1 MTISSTRPQSIDP
14 FDSDKHGHESFNHAA
29 VVRNLIASRHHQP
42 NAFGAKIL
50 VPTSLLLANWRT
62 LLADY
67 HDNIVVDFLTYGWPI
82 NYTSSTRPVS
92 SSHNHPSALN
102 FDSHVQAY
110 IDTELSYNAIAG
122 PFQYPPFAD
131 DFVCSPLQT
140 VPKRGSSTRR
150 VVMDLSFPPGSSV
163 NHGIPPGT
171 YLGDQFKLYLPGIDR
186 LVEFI
191 LAKGHNCLVFKK
203 DLRRAYRQLPVDP
216 KDYSLLGFCY
226 QGKFYFD
233 TCCPFGLRSSA
244 MICQHTTKAVV
255 HIFNE
260 QGFSADVYLNDF
272 YGAEY
277 PSLAIQAFSQLGQLF
292 QQLGLDSSPD
302 KDTPPSTSTICLGIL
317 VDTEAFTL
325 EVPASHLEDLRAE
338 LTISQKSSFF
348 TKKQLQSLLGK
359 LSFVTAC
366 VKPGRI
372 FMARLL
378 NSLRECKHAARHRYP
393 ISTTMLL
400 DIQWWLEFLPRYH
413 RISLIKPSLWDFE
426 GLNFSTNA
434 CLQGGGATCQT
445 ECISFAFPDCI
456 SMLSLHINAL
466 ELFTLVVALKH
477 WAPQLQGRKFTV
489 ACDNSAAIAVITSNT
504 SRDPFMQRCL
514 QQLWFTAAV
523 FDFEVRALHVPGRH
537 NQFADYLSR
546 WHSDPSARDFP
557 PGPGQRFPTDVSLV
571 TLQSLVSRLTTL
583 AHATSTQQNI
593 AAHIRSYPTFCELRA
608 LQPFPISVKSISLY
622 VAYLVAQKRAYG
634 TVLNHISSLKH
645 AHQFAGYQLTWSS
658 DYYFQLLLRGVKRFL
673 GQAFHANLR

>member
-1 MTISSTRPQSIDP
+1 M
-14 FDSDKHGHESFNHAA
+14 
-29 VVRNLIASRHHQP
+29 
-42 NAFGAKIL
+42 
-50 VPTSLLLANWRT
+50 
-62 LLADY
+62 
-67 HDNIVVDFLTYGWPI
+67 VDFLTYGWPI
-82 NYTSSTRPVS
+82 NYTASTRPVS

-150 VVMDLSFPPGSSV
+150 VVMDLSFPQGSSV
-163 NHGIPPGT
+163 NHGIPPDT
-171 YLGDQFKLYLPGIDR
+171 YLGDQFKLRLPGIDR

-191 LAKGHNCLVFKK
+191 LAKGRNCLVFKK
-203 DLRRAYRQLPVDP
+203 DLRRAYRQFPVDP

-233 TCCPFGLRSSA
+233 TRCPFGLRSSA
-244 MICQHTTKAVV
+244 MICQRTTKAVV

-260 QGFSADVYLNDF
+260 QGFSADVYLDDF

-277 PSLAIQAFSQLGQLF
+277 QSLAIQAFSQLGQLF

-302 KDTPPSTSTICLGIL
+302 KDTPPSTSMICLGIL

-325 EVPASHLEDLRAE
+325 EVPASRLEDLRAE
-338 LTISQKSSFF
+338 LTIWQKSSFF

-378 NSLRECKHAARHRYP
+378 NSLRECKHAASHRYP

-426 GLNFSTNA
+426 SLNFSTDA

-466 ELFTLVVALKH
+466 ELFTIVVALKH

-489 ACDNSAAIAVITSNT
+489 ACDNSAAVAVITSNT

-514 QQLWFTAAV
+514 RQLWFTAAV

-546 WHSDPSARDFP
+546 WHSDPSARDSFYCLCSDS
-557 PGPGQRFPTDVSLV
+557 GQLFHFQDVDSACF
-571 TLQSLVSRLTTL
+571 S
-583 AHATSTQQNI
+583 
-593 AAHIRSYPTFCELRA
+593 FD
-608 LQPFPISVKSISLY
+608 
-622 VAYLVAQKRAYG
+622 VA
-634 TVLNHISSLKH
+634 
-645 AHQFAGYQLTWSS
+645 
-658 DYYFQLLLRGVKRFL
+658 
-673 GQAFHANLR
+673 